1 MRPGILLFILLL
13 ILNGSGQTT
22 ALRGQVSWIDD
33 GDSLRVEGIGK
44 VRLLGIDTPESR
56 ASSRDRFYRQRFAIP
71 AHRLRLVAAQAKELN
86 LRRAKNRYVNLE
98 PGRVPRDKHG
108 RLLAYVYLPDG
119 TMLNRLLLKKGLAS
133 VFRRYDFRYKAE
145 FLTTE
150 KKARD
155 RQIGLWQKSESL

>member
-13 ILNGSGQTT
+13 ILNGSALTT

-33 GDSLRVEGIGK
+33 GDSLRVEGVGK

-71 AHRLRLVAAQAKELN
+71 AHKLRLVAAQAKELN
-86 LRRAKNRYVNLE
+86 LRRAKNRYVHLE
-98 PGRVPRDKHG
+98 PGREPRDKHG

-119 TMLNRLLLKKGLAS
+119 TMLNRLLLEKGLAS

-145 FLTTE
+145 FLATE